1 MRPRPARG
9 EAVTETVLVFPA
21 ALLLVLLVVQFGL
34 WYHAAHLVRAA
45 AAEAARA
52 ARAQGA
58 VADDGRVRAE
68 RFLVAVA
75 GRSVEAPEVEVERGP
90 EVVRVRVRARAPAV
104 VPGLRL
110 GVRAVA
116 ESPVEEFRAP

>member
-1 MRPRPARG
+1 MRPRPSRG

-21 ALLLVLLVVQFGL
+21 ALLLVMLVVQFGL
-34 WYHAAHLVRAA
+34 WYHATHLVRAA

-52 ARAQGA
+52 ARAEGA
-58 VADDGRVRAE
+58 SAADGVARGE
-68 RFLVAVA
+68 RFLAQVA
-75 GRSVEAPEVEVERGP
+75 GAAVEAPTVSVDRGA
-90 EVVRVRVRARAPAV
+90 EVVTVRVTARAPTV

-110 GVRAVA
+110 GVRALA